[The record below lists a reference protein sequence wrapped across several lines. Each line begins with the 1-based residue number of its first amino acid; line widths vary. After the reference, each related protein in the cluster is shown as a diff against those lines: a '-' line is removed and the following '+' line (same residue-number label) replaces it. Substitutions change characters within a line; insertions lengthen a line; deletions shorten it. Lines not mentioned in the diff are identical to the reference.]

1 MKKNVKEAG
10 GIEVG
15 RYFYPTMF
23 DVVFKTF
30 SPDQPL
36 SPLER
41 PTQEDAQEFLSF
53 VMDQLHNEILKL
65 EGSDL
70 NGSSGNKISL
80 VTVSGNDDWEIVVP
94 KNRTKIIRTHTFMEL
109 ELSAIFGGKL
119 RSVAKSRGKYMSF
132 TSYIFV

>member
-23 DVVFKTF
+23 DVVFKTV
-30 SPDQPL
+30 SPDQPI
-36 SPLER
+36 SPLGR
-41 PTQEDAQEFLSF
+41 PMQEDAQEFISF
-53 VMDQLHNEILKL
+53 VMDQLHNELLKL

-70 NGSSGNKISL
+70 NGSGGNKISL
-80 VTVSGNDDWEIVVP
+80 VTVSGNDYWEIVVP
-94 KNRTKIIRTHTFMEL
+94 KNQTEIIRTQTFMES

-119 RSVAKSRGKYMSF
+119 RSVSKSRGKYISF